1 MQKFYESFTFVM
13 AFMISSLV
21 IEMTLGE
28 KFLKWF
34 LLLVLLSMVMVN
46 IDKFIN
52 FMDGKFTTGETS
64 SGGLTAG
71 QRTDEEIIED
81 ADRAG
86 SGYGGVLG

>member
-1 MQKFYESFTFVM
+1 MQKFYESFTFIM
-13 AFMISSLV
+13 AFMITSLV
-21 IEMTLGE
+21 IEMSLGD

-34 LLLVLLSMVMVN
+34 LLLVLFSMIMVN

-52 FMDGKFTTGETS
+52 FMDGKFTSGDS

-71 QRTDEEIIED
+71 QRTDEQIIED
-81 ADRAG
+81 ADKAG